1 MFLSAMS
8 DRVPVYT
15 IILISSLGSTLA
27 IFLLWGLA
35 SSSTGLLIAFAMSY
49 GFFAGGFTS
58 VYAGA
63 ARELRRVTPGGD
75 TGRADLGSMLG
86 LLGGGRGVGNVVC
99 GPVSE
104 ALLRHSGGWHGA
116 MGAYGSSYA
125 PLVVFAGIT
134 AALTMSGWAVK
145 VLKIV

>member
-1 MFLSAMS
+1 MFLSALS
-8 DRVPVYT
+8 DRVPVYI

-35 SSSTGLLIAFAMSY
+35 SSSTGLLIAFALTY
-49 GFFAGGFTS
+49 GFFGGGFTA

-86 LLGGGRGVGNVVC
+86 LLGGGRGIGNVVC

-104 ALLRHSGGWHGA
+104 ALLRNNGGWHGA
-116 MGAYGSSYA
+116 TGAYGSVYA
-125 PLVVFAGIT
+125 PLVVFTGTT
-134 AALTMSGWAVK
+134 AALTMSGWAAK